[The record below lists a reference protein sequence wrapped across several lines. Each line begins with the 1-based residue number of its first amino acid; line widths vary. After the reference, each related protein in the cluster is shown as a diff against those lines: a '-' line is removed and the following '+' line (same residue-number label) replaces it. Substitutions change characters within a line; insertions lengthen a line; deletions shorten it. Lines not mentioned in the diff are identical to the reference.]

1 MPLQPT
7 INGTRYMISAGH
19 FLATQAGFNIL
30 EAGGNAVDAGV
41 AAGLA
46 LGVVHSDMVQFSGV
60 APIMI
65 YIAER
70 DQVLTISGLGWWPKA
85 TEIDHFIDHH
95 DGTVPMGLLRTVIPA
110 APDAWIMALDRF
122 GTMSFGDVASAAIR
136 YAHDGFSMHHVMRDY
151 IAAHTDTYGQWAS
164 SKAIYLPDGRVPE
177 IGENFVQTD
186 LARSIQFMADEE
198 RAASGQGR
206 KAGLKAAR
214 DAFYRGDLAKTMVD
228 FHRQNGGWLRAEDLA
243 GYASAIE
250 PPVRTTFQD
259 MDIYT
264 CGPWCQG
271 PVLQQMLSL
280 LKGYDLAE
288 LGHNSTAYIHLVAEA
303 MKLSFADRER
313 YYGDPRFID
322 VPLDALLSE
331 AYAQERRQLI
341 RPDRAWP
348 EMPPA
353 GDMGSQYGATPV
365 AAMAAMAAS
374 GSPAAP
380 ADTSYVCVA
389 DSAGNLFSATPSDV
403 SWESPI
409 IPGTGFAPSSR
420 GSQSWAV
427 PGHASS
433 VAPGKRPRLTP
444 NPAIAIRKGKMAM
457 PFGTPGGDNQSQSML
472 QVLVNQTVFGMG
484 IQEAIEAPRFMTMSF
499 PNSFA
504 PYNHYP
510 GLLGLEGRFPSSTVD
525 ELITLGHKIEKFSA
539 FSRRLAAV
547 EAILYEPT
555 TGFFRSGAD
564 PRQPAYAI
572 TV

>member
-1 MPLQPT
+1 MPLQPK
-7 INGTRYMISAGH
+7 INGTRYMVSAGH
-19 FLATQAGFNIL
+19 FLATQAGFDIL

-70 DQVLTISGLGWWPKA
+70 NQVLTISGLGWWPKE
-85 TEIDHFIDHH
+85 TSIDRFIDEFN
-95 DGTVPMGLLRTVIPA
+95 GAVPMGLLRTVIPA

-136 YAHDGFSMHHVMRDY
+136 YAREGFSMHHVMRDY

-164 SKAIYLPDGRVPE
+164 SKAIYLPGGRVPE
-177 IGENFVQTD
+177 VGENFVQTD

-198 RAASGQGR
+198 RAAAGKGR
-206 KAGLKAAR
+206 KAGLKAAH
-214 DAFYRGDLAKTMVD
+214 DAFYRGDLATMMVD
-228 FHRQNGGWLRAEDLA
+228 FHRGNGGWLRAEDLA
-243 GYASAIE
+243 DYASAIE
-250 PPVRTTFQD
+250 LPVCTKFQD

-271 PVLQQMLSL
+271 PVLQQMISL

-322 VPLDALLSE
+322 VPLDALLSQ
-331 AYAQERRQLI
+331 AYAEERRGLI

-348 EMPPA
+348 ALPPA
-353 GDMGSQYGATPV
+353 GEVGSQSGATPV
-365 AAMAAMAAS
+365 AAMAAA

-380 ADTSYVCVA
+380 ADTSYCCVV
-389 DSAGNLFSATPSDV
+389 DRDGNLFSATPSDV

-427 PGHASS
+427 PGHPSS

-444 NPAIAIRKGKMAM
+444 NPAIAIREGKLAM

-472 QVLVNQTVFGMG
+472 QVLVNHTVFGMG
-484 IQEAIEAPRFMTMSF
+484 IQEAIEAPRFMTHSQPDSF
-499 PNSFA
+499 EPHKAF
-504 PYNHYP
+504 P
-510 GLLGLEGRFPSSTVD
+510 GKLTVEGRIDTKTTDALRALGHDVERLPDMTYKTAGVCAIAADLETGILEGGAD
-525 ELITLGHKIEKFSA
+525 
-539 FSRRLAAV
+539 SRRMSRAM
-547 EAILYEPT
+547 
-555 TGFFRSGAD
+555 GW
-564 PRQPAYAI
+564 
-572 TV
+572 